1 LSLNYTI
8 FNCGPIRPIYPKILA
23 GTYCLLLET
32 NQGGLL
38 IDSGY
43 GINDFKHPD
52 WKTAL
57 FTNYIR
63 TPRNPDLC
71 VINQL
76 QSVGIDPHSVKHI
89 ILTHMHLDH
98 AGGVADFPWAT
109 VHVHQDE
116 YQAAAQHRGRLG
128 IGYLP
133 KRWQSH
139 THWRFYNQPDT
150 SWFGFDAITLPG
162 FEPQVFL
169 IPTPGHTQG
178 HCMVAFGDGEKWVLQ
193 TGSAGFPFE
202 RNDKG
207 NSIHPPRIFQRWV
220 MGPYLAA
227 LKQLY
232 VQHGS
237 RITFLS
243 GHEFVRRK

>member
-52 WKTAL
+52 WKTAF
-57 FTNYIR
+57 FTGYIR
-63 TPRNPDLC
+63 TPKNPDLC

-76 QSVGIDPHSVKHI
+76 QSGGIDPHSVKHI

-109 VHVHQDE
+109 VHVHLDE
-116 YQAAAQHRGRLG
+116 YEAATQHRGRLG

-133 KRWQSH
+133 KRWQPH
-139 THWRFYNQPDT
+139 TLWHFYNQPDT
-150 SWFGFDAITLPG
+150 SWFGFDAISLPG
-162 FEPQVFL
+162 FEPQIFL

-178 HCMVAFGDGEKWVLQ
+178 HCMVAFGDGNKWVLQ
-193 TGSAGFPFE
+193 TGSAGYPSFRE
-202 RNDKG
+202 TG
-207 NSIHPPRIFQRWV
+207 NRSIQPPSWFQRWA
-220 MGPYLAA
+220 MGPYLSP
-227 LKQLY
+227 LKNLY
-232 VQHGS
+232 RDFGS
-237 RITFLS
+237 QITFLS
-243 GHEFVRRK
+243 GHEFEKRK